1 MRGKTPRSGSAA
13 SPGAGDVP
21 ASLATMA
28 AMAGPARI
36 VTVDVEQPLPD
47 LQPDEHYRNAWVVMR
62 RGGAPRSMVILD
74 LTIGASALEGRLQ
87 DVTEARSKS
96 TAQPKSLS
104 LRRR

>member
-1 MRGKTPRSGSAA
+1 MTAM
-13 SPGAGDVP
+13 
-21 ASLATMA
+21 T

-36 VTVDVEQPLPD
+36 VTVEVERPLPD
-47 LQPDEHYRNAWVVMR
+47 LQPDEHYRNAWVVMC
-62 RGGAPRSMVILD
+62 RGGVPRSMVMLD

-87 DVTEARSKS
+87 EVTEARSKS